1 MSCLLV
7 AFMSDQVLDL
17 LPLRHMVA
25 HGFLKAGMF
34 LVLAQAVIRA
44 PYQRMTA
51 LDPHT
56 RPMLTCM
63 WSVGWLHSIVCDAG
77 DQEHTVE
84 HAIQY
89 TARTSLVRH
98 QAEVQPTA
106 GQSSWNSTPDPTG
119 VLPMGSNHRHL
130 VPVLC
135 G

>member
-1 MSCLLV
+1 MALQMNQTDYDIKWLLAYSTSANVSCLLV

-44 PYQRMTA
+44 PYQRRTA

-63 WSVGWLHSIVCDAG
+63 WSVGWLHSIVCYA
-77 DQEHTVE
+77 
-84 HAIQY
+84 
-89 TARTSLVRH
+89 
-98 QAEVQPTA
+98 
-106 GQSSWNSTPDPTG
+106 
-119 VLPMGSNHRHL
+119 
-130 VPVLC
+130 
-135 G
+135 